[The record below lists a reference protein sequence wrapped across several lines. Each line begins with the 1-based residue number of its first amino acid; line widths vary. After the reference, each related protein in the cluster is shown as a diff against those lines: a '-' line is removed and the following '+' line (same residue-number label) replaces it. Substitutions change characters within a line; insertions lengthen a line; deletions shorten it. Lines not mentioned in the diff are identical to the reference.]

1 MKNVA
6 LLYAMSI
13 SLLGTKSD
21 VACFFGVL
29 RHSIVMK
36 SSHDMPFLT
45 DKLYRRSIE
54 REDFLGF
61 ISDVN
66 KAKSLLQNTPASD
79 VDLNLIGFN
88 PKGTY
93 LRINEHNLFDVFS
106 KIFGVLFDAIEANE
120 LFLKE
125 FGEFVS
131 IRIGGAEAP
140 QYLIDQMRPVSAY
153 AAMKD
158 DEVPYWLR

>member
-1 MKNVA
+1 MKSVA

-13 SLLGTKSD
+13 SLLGTRSD
-21 VACFFGVL
+21 VECFFEAL
-29 RHSIVMK
+29 RHSIIIK
-36 SSHDMPFLT
+36 SSHELPFLT

-54 REDFLGF
+54 FDDFVGF
-61 ISDVN
+61 KGDVN
-66 KAKSLLQNTPASD
+66 NAKALLQKIPTSD
-79 VDLNLIGFN
+79 VDLSFIGFN
-88 PKGTY
+88 PSGTY
-93 LRINEHNLFDVFS
+93 LRINGQNLFDVFS
-106 KIFGVLFDAIEANE
+106 KIFFVLFDAIEANE

-140 QYLIDQMRPVSAY
+140 QYLIDQRRPAADYADMRN
-153 AAMKD
+153 